1 VSALRRFEIEYG
13 PALAEKARNDLD
25 RLVAYREQQ
34 AAKLAKREAA
44 AIVTVLISK
53 LADAL
58 IDVDALCEE
67 LGVERLKRG

>member
-67 LGVERLKRG
+67 LGVER

>member
-1 VSALRRFEIEYG
+1 MSALRRFEIEYG

>member
-1 VSALRRFEIEYG
+1 MSALRRFEIEYG

-67 LGVERLKRG
+67 LGVER